1 VKKAIPMR
9 CLTAI
14 LLAAIR
20 SPSYFILIVLP
31 LPLSMRKVHDF
42 IRRTIFNVIDLFYMP
57 FKKWMPL
64 HTFRYAACG
73 GGNVVFDITLFSFCY
88 NFIFKK
94 QNLHLG
100 AYTLSPHIASLAL
113 SFSISFCTG
122 FYLNRYIV
130 FKESGLSKRGQL
142 SRFIMVNAICIL
154 LNVIFLKV
162 LVDWLGIYPTPSK
175 IIATVFIACFSYFSQ
190 THFFFKAKKTVA

>member
-1 VKKAIPMR
+1 
-9 CLTAI
+9 
-14 LLAAIR
+14 
-20 SPSYFILIVLP
+20 
-31 LPLSMRKVHDF
+31 MRKVHDF
-42 IRRTIFNVIDLFYMP
+42 IRQTIFYIIDLFYKP

-73 GGNVVFDITLFSFCY
+73 GGNVVFDITLFSICY
-88 NFIFKK
+88 NFVFKK
-94 QNLHLG
+94 HDLHIG
-100 AYTLSPHIASLAL
+100 AYTLSPHIASLVL

-122 FYLNRYIV
+122 FYLNRYII

-154 LNVIFLKV
+154 LNIVFLKI
-162 LVDWLGIYPTPSK
+162 LVDYMGIYPTPSK

-190 THFFFKAKKTVA
+190 THFFFKKKKETAQ